1 MEPVALAG
9 ILIVNSGAPI
19 DILVYKHVDAASE
32 YTVALARQV
41 F

>member
-1 MEPVALAG
+1 MEPAAWAG

-19 DILVYKHVDAASE
+19 DILVYKHVDTTSE
-32 YTVALARQV
+32 YTMALARQV